1 VLRALKLTWGSLRSR
16 GVVATAGILATTAVD
31 LWFDLRRGT
40 RTAGWVPLD
49 AFSITSP
56 NRARG
61 RAYQA
66 TPAFAF
72 SRLLR
77 TINVPRNC
85 GFVDF
90 GCGRGRALL
99 LAADAGFKRVVG
111 IEFAAEL
118 VADARRNVQRWTDAR
133 RRTCQVSVVEGDVL
147 DYPIAREDAVFFLFN
162 PFDDYIL
169 DGVLDRLEASL
180 DAAPREAWIIYHNPL
195 EGSRIDRRQRFRKAG
210 THTFWGNEFSV
221 YRSTP

>member
-16 GVVATAGILATTAVD
+16 GISATAGILATHAVD

-49 AFSITSP
+49 EFSITSP
-56 NRARG
+56 NRAHG

-72 SRLLR
+72 AKLLR
-77 TINVPRNC
+77 TVNIPRDC

-111 IEFAAEL
+111 IEFASEL
-118 VADARRNVQRWTDAR
+118 VADARRNVQRWSQTSALR
-133 RRTCQVSVVEGDVL
+133 CELRVVEGDVL
-147 DYPIAREDAVFFLFN
+147 DYPIAPDDAVFFLFN
-162 PFDDYIL
+162 PFDDVVL
-169 DGVLDRLEASL
+169 DGVLDRIDASL
-180 DAAPREAWIIYHNPL
+180 DSVPRETWIIYHNPL
-195 EGSRIDRRQRFRKAG
+195 EGSRIDRRSHFKKAAA
-210 THTFWGNEFSV
+210 HTFWGNDFSV
-221 YRSTP
+221 YHSTP